1 MKKQAFT
8 KTKSLITALV
18 VVILL
23 LVAYFIY
30 SRPMTLS
37 QINPLLPLDKCV
49 GISGYYRTSDD
60 AEGLLQFTIEADSEE
75 FKELCSL
82 FNEKTYRRSLKDL
95 LPRGTRIHQTTGEFE
110 FQWEVLFHFDTIA
123 FPDGNAGSGPLLQIQ
138 YWYGE
143 LDIENR
149 VFEKERRICHTAEQ
163 DAWAK
168 EILDIIR

>member
-1 MKKQAFT
+1 MKKKAFT
-8 KTKSLITALV
+8 KTKSMITALSV
-18 VVILL
+18 VVLL

-60 AEGLLQFTIEADSEE
+60 ADGLMQFTIAADSEE
-75 FKELCSL
+75 FQELCSL

-110 FQWEVLFHFDTIA
+110 FQWEVMFYFDTIE
-123 FPDGNAGSGPLLQIQ
+123 FPDGNAGSGPLLQVQ

-149 VFEKERRICHTAEQ
+149 VFEKESRICHTTEQ

>member
-1 MKKQAFT
+1 MKKKAFT
-8 KTKSLITALV
+8 KTKSMITALSV
-18 VVILL
+18 VVLL
-23 LVAYFIY
+23 LVAYCIY

-60 AEGLLQFTIEADSEE
+60 TDGLMQFTIESDSEE

-110 FQWEVLFHFDTIA
+110 FQWEVMFHFDTIE
-123 FPDGNAGSGPLLQIQ
+123 FPDGNAGSGPLLQVR

-149 VFEKERRICHTAEQ
+149 VFEKDRRICHTTEQ

-168 EILDIIR
+168 EVLDIIQ